1 METVETINLVDEYN
15 KLKTEN
21 EQLRDAL
28 SEAIEF
34 ADQDC
39 HALTPTGE
47 TMISRWRSA
56 LQQSALQQK
65 DTEKLSQMMIRC
77 GLATGHGDTIDD
89 LIFELE
95 KQIRNTLNAFS
106 DARKQIERLREA
118 LERIANSSNW
128 GGDGCWDADSYP
140 NEIAEE
146 ALKEKE

>member
-15 KLKTEN
+15 KLKTKN
-21 EQLRDAL
+21 ERLREAL
-28 SEAIEF
+28 AEAIEF
-34 ADQDC
+34 ADQDY
-39 HALTPTGE
+39 HALTPAGE

-56 LQQSALQQK
+56 LLQE

-95 KQIRNTLNAFS
+95 KQIKNTLNAFS
-106 DARKQIERLREA
+106 DAREQIERSREA
-118 LERIANSSNW
+118 LADIANIVNPYED
-128 GGDGCWDADSYP
+128 GDTMQ
-140 NEIAEE
+140 EIARE